1 MEGGGHN
8 IEGLST
14 AFGYISGCVVS
25 PPASLACLP
34 AAALFGHLFSVP
46 TAFRLWMDIGL
57 TYNYACARTCVRG
70 LGRADGCAGAVK
82 PCPGA
87 PVLTVV
93 LMDAMTMTDLATVW

>member
-1 MEGGGHN
+1 
-8 IEGLST
+8 
-14 AFGYISGCVVS
+14 
-25 PPASLACLP
+25 
-34 AAALFGHLFSVP
+34 
-46 TAFRLWMDIGL
+46 MDIGL